1 MLWGSKLHINTKAA
15 TALTSGGLRT
25 AGMSTALV
33 ALLWSGA
40 AWSQEQADD
49 VDQATARNSGIIIVT
64 AQKREQTL
72 VDVPQSIS
80 VVSGDTLESQQASSF
95 QDYLNLVPGLQLVQD
110 TPGFGRLV
118 IRGVNT
124 GGVASTVATYVDE
137 TPFGSSSGLVN
148 GAILAGDFDTFDVA
162 RVEVLRGP
170 QGTIYGASSLGG
182 VVKFVTNEPDTTQ
195 FIGRVRGSV
204 EAVKG
209 GDISY
214 AGNAVINVPLGDTL
228 AFRASGTYRKQGG
241 FIDSIGS
248 SSMDLF
254 GSTFTSRKEDN
265 INGTRSYGG
274 RASLKFTPDDSLS
287 VRLSAILQNFE
298 ADAPSSVES
307 DPDTLETLFGRPT
320 QSLFV
325 SPASD
330 VSYRVYNGVIDY
342 DFGFATLTSSSSYA
356 TLEQQFRDDL
366 SFNLSTALGLFPDQ
380 IYLNQTTRAKKFTQ
394 EVRLASSESSFID
407 WIVGG
412 YYTKEKGLIDQEF
425 IPVTQ
430 GTLNR
435 IDALGTL
442 AIATLDSEY
451 EEIAGFANATVH
463 LGDRFDID
471 FGGRY
476 SHNNQNAVQGT
487 DGPLAGGMT
496 TASQNSSENVF
507 TYSVAPKFKFGDNAS
522 IYARVAKGF
531 RPGGPN
537 ALAPGAPA
545 SVQTFDSDTVLSY
558 EVGVKATT
566 LDNSFSIEAAAYH
579 IDWNNVQLIAAIGNF
594 NVNTNG
600 PGAKSDGLEF
610 TATAR
615 PTPGL
620 NLSING
626 AYTNA
631 RLTDDTVV
639 VTNGVPG
646 ANLVG
651 GIKGDDLPFTPK
663 YSISL
668 NGDYEWALSDR
679 VTASVGGSMRFLS
692 KQSGAFDGAYR
703 AANGR
708 QRQLPSYEVIDLR
721 AGLDF
726 GQFKLEGFVRNLG
739 NSDGKTSIAS
749 LNSNGLPVLPNGA
762 IGTGIIRPRSFG
774 LALTAEY

>member
-1 MLWGSKLHINTKAA
+1 MLSGSKFHSNNMRADSVRLGVGIRA
-15 TALTSGGLRT
+15 

-40 AWSQEQADD
+40 AWSQERTDNAD
-49 VDQATARNSGIIIVT
+49 QEKASNPNIIVVT
-64 AQKREQTL
+64 AQKREQKL
-72 VDVPQSIS
+72 IDVPQSIS
-80 VVSGDTLESQQASSF
+80 VVSGDMLESQQAASF
-95 QDYLNLVPGLQLVQD
+95 QDYLKLVPGLQLVQD

-182 VVKFVTNEPDTTQ
+182 VVKFVTNEPDATQ
-195 FIGRVRGSV
+195 FVGRARLSA
-204 EAVKG
+204 EAVEG

-214 AGNAVINVPLGDTL
+214 SGSAVVNVPLGDTL

-254 GSTFTSRKEDN
+254 GSTFTSRQEDN
-265 INGTRSYGG
+265 INGTLSYGG
-274 RASLKFTPDDSLS
+274 RASLKFTPDDALS
-287 VRLSAILQNFE
+287 VRLSAIFQNFE
-298 ADAPSSVES
+298 ANAPSSVES

-330 VSYRVYNGVIDY
+330 VSYRVYNGVVDY

-394 EVRLASSESSFID
+394 EVRLASSESSFVD
-407 WIVGG
+407 WIIGG

-435 IDALGTL
+435 ITALGTL

-476 SHNNQNAVQGT
+476 SHNSQNAAQGT
-487 DGPLAGGMT
+487 DGPLAGRAWSVSNRQKMCSPIRSRQNSNLVIMRPSMFGSPRDSVQAGQTLWRRERLPVCRLSIPIQSSAMKQGSRRQRPT
-496 TASQNSSENVF
+496 TAS
-507 TYSVAPKFKFGDNAS
+507 AS
-522 IYARVAKGF
+522 RLQSIVST
-531 RPGGPN
+531 
-537 ALAPGAPA
+537 GA
-545 SVQTFDSDTVLSY
+545 TFS
-558 EVGVKATT
+558 
-566 LDNSFSIEAAAYH
+566 
-579 IDWNNVQLIAAIGNF
+579 
-594 NVNTNG
+594 
-600 PGAKSDGLEF
+600 
-610 TATAR
+610 
-615 PTPGL
+615 
-620 NLSING
+620 
-626 AYTNA
+626 
-631 RLTDDTVV
+631 
-639 VTNGVPG
+639 
-646 ANLVG
+646 
-651 GIKGDDLPFTPK
+651 
-663 YSISL
+663 
-668 NGDYEWALSDR
+668 
-679 VTASVGGSMRFLS
+679 
-692 KQSGAFDGAYR
+692 
-703 AANGR
+703 
-708 QRQLPSYEVIDLR
+708 
-721 AGLDF
+721 
-726 GQFKLEGFVRNLG
+726 
-739 NSDGKTSIAS
+739 
-749 LNSNGLPVLPNGA
+749 
-762 IGTGIIRPRSFG
+762 
-774 LALTAEY
+774 

>member
-1 MLWGSKLHINTKAA
+1 MLWGSKSSNFVNGR
-15 TALTSGGLRT
+15 TARASAIRT

-33 ALLWSGA
+33 AMLWSGA

-49 VDQATARNSGIIIVT
+49 VDEAGARNSGIIIVT

-80 VVSGDTLESQQASSF
+80 VVSGDALEAQQASSF

-170 QGTIYGASSLGG
+170 QGTLYGASSLGG

-195 FIGRVRGSV
+195 FVGRVRGSV
-204 EAVKG
+204 ETVKG

-248 SSMDLF
+248 TSTDLF
-254 GSTFTSRKEDN
+254 GSTFTSRQAEN
-265 INGTRSYGG
+265 INGTKSYGG
-274 RASLKFTPDDSLS
+274 RASLKFTPDDALS
-287 VRLSAILQNFE
+287 VRLSAIFQNFE

-407 WIVGG
+407 WIIGG
-412 YYTKEKGLIDQEF
+412 YYTKENGLIDQEF

-435 IDALGTL
+435 ITALGTL

-471 FGGRY
+471 LGGRY
-476 SHNNQNAVQGT
+476 SHNNQNALQGT
-487 DGPLAGGMT
+487 DGPLAGGLT
-496 TASQNSSENVF
+496 SASQNSSENVF

-522 IYARVAKGF
+522 VYARVAKGF

-558 EVGVKATT
+558 ELGVKAAT
-566 LDNSFSIEAAAYH
+566 LDNSFSIEAAVYH
-579 IDWNNVQLIAAIGNF
+579 IDWSNVQLIAAIGNF

-600 PGAKSDGLEF
+600 PGAESDGLEF

-620 NLSING
+620 VLSVNG
-626 AYTNA
+626 AYTDA

-651 GIKGDDLPFTPK
+651 GIKGDALPFTPK
-663 YSISL
+663 YSISV
-668 NGDYEWALSDR
+668 NGDYEWSLSDS
-679 VTASVGGSMRFLS
+679 VTASFGGSLRFLS

-703 AANGR
+703 TANGR
-708 QRQLPSYEVIDLR
+708 QRELPSYEVIDLR

-726 GQFKLEGFVRNLG
+726 GQFRVEGFVRNLT

-762 IGTGIIRPRSFG
+762 IGTGIIRPRSIG